1 MRVAFNKGKDR
12 IINAI
17 TTESMLRYLPGTKAR
32 HTIKR
37 PIQIKEHAPKTATD
51 TFYEYTKDVI
61 ARMEEPVEKML
72 LHQYMDTLDTTLEK
86 QEVLDAYHYRNRWK
100 YTEMADKD
108 AGFIA
113 TPDPNRDKYTKATPE
128 IKLLTPEEKE
138 EIKQMI
144 ASYDGQ
150 GLSYHTYDTIGK
162 LTIFPRSHW
171 RRMFPR
177 EDVGNFGYNDFRIR
191 QFFGLM
197 CTEESLKITY
207 DLSRR
212 TLPKDRKVNYT
223 QLIKSSTD
231 MKEVL
236 KDEQMFVQIYQ
247 DFSIDLLDLLNE
259 R

>member
-37 PIQIKEHAPKTATD
+37 PIQIKEHKPKSATD

-61 ARMEEPVEKML
+61 SRMEEPVEKML
-72 LHQYMDTLDTTLEK
+72 LHQYMDTLETTLEK
-86 QEVLDAYHYRNRWK
+86 QEVLDAYHQRKRAVKNQV
-100 YTEMADKD
+100 EKD

-113 TPDPNRDKYTKATPE
+113 TPDPNRDKYTRLTPE
-128 IKLLTPEEKE
+128 IVPLTLEEKE
-138 EIKQMI
+138 DVRQMI

-177 EDVGNFGYNDFRIR
+177 EDIGNFGYNDLRIR
-191 QFFGLM
+191 QYFALM

-223 QLIKSSTD
+223 ELIKSSTE
-231 MKEVL
+231 MKEIL

-247 DFSIDLLDLLNE
+247 DFSIDLLDLLHE